1 MTRILV
7 LGGTGFV
14 GRAVCERL
22 TERSSSD
29 RIKVPTRRLA
39 RGQGVQLLPT
49 VDLVQAQ
56 VHDDAQLQ
64 QLVQGVDVVINLI
77 AILHGSEADFQR
89 VHVELPSRLVNACH
103 GAGVKRLVHV
113 SALGASSGAPSRYL
127 RSMAAGE
134 AVLATSGLDVTVL
147 RPSVIFGTHDRFL
160 NLFAQ
165 LQAVAPVMPL
175 AGAQARLQPVWV
187 EDVAQAI
194 MHALDTPATI
204 GQTFECAGPKVYTLS
219 QLVHLAGQWSG
230 HDRPQWALPHW
241 AGWLQAAAM
250 ECLPGEPLMS
260 RDNLASLAVPN
271 VASGHAPDLRA
282 MGITPTAMESVAPR
296 YLGDL
301 FLRPDLDRFRA
312 GRSGR

>member
-1 MTRILV
+1 M
-7 LGGTGFV
+7 
-14 GRAVCERL
+14 
-22 TERSSSD
+22 
-29 RIKVPTRRLA
+29 PTRRLA

-127 RSMAAGE
+127 RSKAAGE